1 MLGDPQK
8 EEKRGSHD
16 IFENNCSQ
24 YISLSFSCFQ
34 FRAKAPDRVRHSKKR
49 HSSGFILTEARF
61 KDVKHSQELCVTM
74 WCMSGSFWC
83 VALLDSEAH
92 RQFVLCRSL
101 LQATRHPKDLQTNTS
116 PSVVNIK
123 FMCACFTFHVPSN
136 SSILSK
142 WSLSVCPTQG
152 GACGRVQA
160 RSRWLRWANAHNAR
174 S

>member
-1 MLGDPQK
+1 MRRP
-8 EEKRGSHD
+8 
-16 IFENNCSQ
+16 
-24 YISLSFSCFQ
+24 
-34 FRAKAPDRVRHSKKR
+34 KKR

-83 VALLDSEAH
+83 VALLDYEAH

-152 GACGRVQA
+152 GAAVVCMRGADDCAGQMRITRGHDPMCLVKDW
-160 RSRWLRWANAHNAR
+160 R
-174 S
+174 